1 MLGRRVL
8 RLVARGADKLD
19 LDLKRRVAQKAG
31 KLGLGRDLRRHQVQN
46 QYFQRSD
53 ILSERTGLGHH
64 EDVFLGEGFCRR
76 ESVRY
81 FYRHCQCSLWL

>member
-46 QYFQRSD
+46 KYF
-53 ILSERTGLGHH
+53 
-64 EDVFLGEGFCRR
+64 
-76 ESVRY
+76 
-81 FYRHCQCSLWL
+81 